1 MATFSPSESP
11 QKEEHII
18 ESPNKCI
25 SLPVLSAPQSLAR
38 RTFGAHIAAWRNF
51 ADCWKNICPPSDAVD
66 KSGYNCTCGGPLKKT
81 HFRKCVQSAQR
92 IFPRDASVY
101 EISRWHQYMCSLA
114 AVPLRGLALRD
125 CKIPEDKTH
134 ICQHIWAL
142 NIHIHSTLIGTR
154 KLLSSSDWKQS
165 EITIT
170 PWNTTRLK
178 WDMFTFTYEH
188 GSVNL
193 SRSWKV

>member
-1 MATFSPSESP
+1 MYLSP
-11 QKEEHII
+11 
-18 ESPNKCI
+18 C
-25 SLPVLSAPQSLAR
+25 LRCSAI
-38 RTFGAHIAAWRNF
+38 FGA
-51 ADCWKNICPPSDAVD
+51 ADFRGSYRRLAEFRRLLKKYLPAFRRSRQIWLQLYVRRPP
-66 KSGYNCTCGGPLKKT
+66 KKT

-170 PWNTTRLK
+170 QWNTTRLK